1 MASGIHDTNVVKKII
16 GARLTAARIKA
27 GYSRQKAV
35 DEIEASSLAPVFE
48 KHPTLEIGRY
58 KKWEYG
64 ENPIEIEWLPAICK
78 VYNCDVGYLF
88 GEYEEYTMDRQTIRD
103 KTKLSESAI
112 DWLLKNKVENPHLI
126 NALNELFEYD
136 GIADALFSAIFNF
149 ALSHFSSIVVSDV
162 LHDTDKR
169 LSSGESKQ
177 VLKFSVQECFSD
189 VLDCIW
195 EKNQPVSQAMASM
208 KINKYMQEIEAQ
220 KRDKSGTTPGE
231 VPL

>member
-1 MASGIHDTNVVKKII
+1 MTSGIHDTNTAKKII
-16 GARLTAARIKA
+16 GGRLKAARENA
-27 GYSRQKAV
+27 GYSRQAAI
-35 DEIEASSLAPVFE
+35 DEIVASPLAPVFE
-48 KHPTLEIGRY
+48 KRPTLGIDTY

-64 ENPIEIEWLPAICK
+64 WNQIEIEWLPAICK
-78 VYNCDVGYLF
+78 VYKCDVGYLF
-88 GEYEEYTMDRQTIRD
+88 GEYKEYTIDRQKIRD
-103 KTKLSESAI
+103 MTKLSKSAV

-136 GIADALFSAIFNF
+136 GVADALFSAIFNF
-149 ALSHFSSIVVSDV
+149 ALSHFSNIVVSDV
-162 LHDTDKR
+162 LHGTDER

-195 EKNQPVSQAMASM
+195 EKNQPVSQAMANM

-220 KRDKSGTTPGE
+220 KRDKSGTTPAK